1 MTYLDILKAQL
12 PIDEG
17 VKSKPYRD
25 SEGILS
31 IGCGR
36 NLEHN
41 GLRPDEIDLM
51 LANDINQAEADARA
65 LFHVFDRL
73 SESRKA
79 VLVNMAFNL
88 GKRRLAGFVRFITAV
103 NTGHYEQAAVEM
115 LDSKWA
121 VQVGNRAKRL
131 ATMMTEG

>member
-17 VKSKPYRD
+17 VKAKPYRD
-25 SEGILS
+25 SEGILT

-41 GLRPDEIDLM
+41 GLRKDEIDLM
-51 LANDINQAEADARA
+51 LANDIDQAEADARA

-73 SESRKA
+73 SENRKA
-79 VLVNMAFNL
+79 VLVNMSFNL
-88 GKRRLAGFVRFITAV
+88 GKNRLSGFRKFITAV
-103 NTGHYEQAAVEM
+103 NTGNFEQAAVEM